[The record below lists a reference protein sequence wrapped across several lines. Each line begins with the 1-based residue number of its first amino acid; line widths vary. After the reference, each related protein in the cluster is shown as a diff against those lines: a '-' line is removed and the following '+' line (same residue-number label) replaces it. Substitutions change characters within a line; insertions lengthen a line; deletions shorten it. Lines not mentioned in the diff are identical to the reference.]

1 MAFGRLR
8 ASQAAQPISAIN
20 VTPLVDVMLVL
31 VVIFILAAPLL
42 AASLRLD
49 LPQARSAT
57 PSDAPAAIAVQID
70 AEGRLFADGE
80 ATDLPALQAR
90 LKQVGASRP
99 DTEVQLSVDR
109 AVPYGSVVGVMDAA
123 HSAGLSRLGFV
134 AQPAGGSKK

>member
-1 MAFGRLR
+1 MAFGRFR

-57 PSDAPAAIAVQID
+57 PSDAPAAIAIQIN
-70 AEGRLFADGE
+70 AQGQLFADGR
-80 ATDLPALQAR
+80 ATDLPTLQQR
-90 LKQVGASRP
+90 LQQAGASRP
-99 DTEVQLSVDR
+99 DTEVQLSIDR
-109 AVPYGSVVGVMDAA
+109 TVPYGSVVEVMDAA
-123 HSAGLSRLGFV
+123 HAAGLSRLGFV
-134 AQPAGGSKK
+134 AQKK

>member
-1 MAFGRLR
+1 MAFGRFR

-49 LPQARSAT
+49 LPQASSAT
-57 PSDAPAAIAVQID
+57 PSDAAAAIAIQID
-70 AEGRLFADGE
+70 AQGRLFADGQ
-80 ATDLPALQAR
+80 ATDLPALQQR
-90 LKQVGASRP
+90 LRQAGASRP
-99 DTEVQLSVDR
+99 DTEVQLSIDR

-123 HSAGLSRLGFV
+123 HAAGLSRLGFV
-134 AQPAGGSKK
+134 AQKK